1 MKNILFTLA
10 LLISFVSFGQINIL
24 NKNPENTYEY
34 DKNGKCN
41 FIDSFNYWYSGR
53 GLILGKP
60 EAELH
65 YIYTKSPFIFYSDD
79 LLFFNSDD
87 FAILKENIDT
97 VTNKSVLKKE
107 NILYQFEFYNGDN
120 LNSLENQRKNLKR
133 FIVQL
138 DNKYIEKTDKYLKV
152 INTKG
157 RKKHH
162 YEYNVNFDKDVYEVN
177 YFNDGYKEILS
188 KSDLRYELFDNE
200 VLQQLTVCDGNKL
213 INKYY
218 NENGELYL
226 NIESVTEELD
236 NKTEVDKALYIRFYP
251 SGNRSY
257 LFTQYEV
264 IERLLP
270 EYNRYYNNKNNIGWN
285 NNKILEKNSILEV
298 YSEDGIFSIKVVIY
312 NFKINSANQLI
323 QTEGIINGDTINVYK
338 INEKGEKEVYTTME
352 FNHIPDFYIKEEKSL
367 KRLLKKLNSF

>member
-10 LLISFVSFGQINIL
+10 LLISFSSFGQINIL
-24 NKNPENTYEY
+24 NKMPENTYEY

-41 FIDSFNYWYSGR
+41 FINIYYGLENQETEEYTTRQYSFNPLTQEDNDGVLY
-53 GLILGKP
+53 
-60 EAELH
+60 
-65 YIYTKSPFIFYSDD
+65 
-79 LLFFNSDD
+79 FNSDD

-97 VTNKSVLKKE
+97 ETNKSVLKKD
-107 NILYQFEFYNGDN
+107 NIFFQFEFYNSDN
-120 LNSLENQRKNLKR
+120 LNIYENPENLKI
-133 FIVQL
+133 FIAQL

-162 YEYNVNFDKDVYEVN
+162 YEYNFNFEKDVYEVN

-200 VLQQLTVCDGNKL
+200 VLQQLTFCDGNKL
-213 INKYY
+213 IDKYY

-226 NIESVTEELD
+226 NTESVTEELD
-236 NKTEVDKALYIRFYP
+236 NKTEVDKELYTRFYP
-251 SGNRSY
+251 NGNSSHLTTY
-257 LFTQYEV
+257 YKV

-270 EYNRYYNNKNNIGWN
+270 KYNRYYNNN
-285 NNKILEKNSILEV
+285 NNKILEENCILEL
-298 YSEDGIFSIKVVIY
+298 YSEDGIFSIKVVYY
-312 NFKINSANQLI
+312 NYKINSANQLI
-323 QTEGIINGDTINVYK
+323 KTEGIINGDTINVYK

-352 FNHIPDFYIKEEKSL
+352 FNYSPKKNKKSF

>member
-10 LLISFVSFGQINIL
+10 LLISFISFGQHMLL
-24 NKNPENTYEY
+24 NTIPENTYEY

-41 FIDSFNYWYSGR
+41 FINIYYGLENQETEEYTTRQYWINNNDGVNIINNDGVLY
-53 GLILGKP
+53 
-60 EAELH
+60 
-65 YIYTKSPFIFYSDD
+65 
-79 LLFFNSDD
+79 FNSDD
-87 FAILKENIDT
+87 FAILKKNIDT
-97 VTNKSVLKKE
+97 ETNKSVLKKE
-107 NILYQFEFYNGDN
+107 NIFFQFEFYNSDN
-120 LNSLENQRKNLKR
+120 LNIYENPENLKR
-133 FIVQL
+133 FIAQL

-162 YEYNVNFDKDVYEVN
+162 YEYNFNFEKDVYEVN
-177 YFNDGYKEILS
+177 YFNDGYKAILS

-200 VLQQLTVCDGNKL
+200 VLQQLTFCDGNKL
-213 INKYY
+213 IDKYY

-226 NIESVTEELD
+226 NTESVTEELD
-236 NKTEVDKALYIRFYP
+236 NKTEVDKELYIRFYP

-257 LFTQYEV
+257 LTTYYKV

-270 EYNRYYNNKNNIGWN
+270 KYNRYYNNN
-285 NNKILEKNSILEV
+285 NNKILEENCILEV
-298 YSEDGIFSIKVVIY
+298 YSEDGIFSIKVVYY
-312 NFKINSANQLI
+312 NYKINSANQLI
-323 QTEGIINGDTINVYK
+323 KTEGIINGDTINVYK

-352 FNHIPDFYIKEEKSL
+352 FNYSPKKNKKSF